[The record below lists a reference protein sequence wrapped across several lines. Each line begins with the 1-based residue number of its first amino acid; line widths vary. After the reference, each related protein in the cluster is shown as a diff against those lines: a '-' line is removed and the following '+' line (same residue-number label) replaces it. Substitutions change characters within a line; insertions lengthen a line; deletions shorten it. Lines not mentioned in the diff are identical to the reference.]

1 VSKAFLKESDLPDQP
16 ELPRRVAPLPAGAP
30 NYLTAAGAG
39 RLQGEL
45 EQLERNRPA
54 LASAVVED
62 SEAKYSLQVL
72 DRRMQDLR
80 ESLRTAQVVAPS
92 PGAQEVVRFGA
103 RVTVRDPK
111 GEESTY
117 RLVGVDETEHAR
129 ENVSWLSPLARA
141 LLNAR
146 LGQTVAFQAPA
157 GKRQLEVVR
166 ILNE

>member
-39 RLQGEL
+39 RLRGEL
-45 EQLERNRPA
+45 EQLERERPA
-54 LASAVVED
+54 LASAAAKD
-62 SEAKYSLQVL
+62 SEGKHAVQVI
-72 DRRMQDLR
+72 DRRIQDLR
-80 ESLRTAQVVAPS
+80 ESLRTAQVVAPK
-92 PGAQEVVRFGA
+92 PGTEEIVRFGA

-117 RLVGVDETEHAR
+117 RLVGVDETGHAPD
-129 ENVSWLSPLARA
+129 NVSWLSPLAKA

-146 LGQTVAFQAPA
+146 LGQTVAVQAPA